1 MKSNFKNN
9 IELLFENKK
18 KPSLK
23 ILLEEDEDKKSDKE
37 EKEEKE
43 ESKSDDPFDFA
54 QEEKTDEETPEE
66 IPSEE
71 NIESIDDKQMSD
83 KEQEDLKTSMFVQS
97 LNTELETAEKGKD
110 LRYSKLNSIEKNNPI
125 SAITDSKEYKLKNLL
140 FEKSNDGKNIAKKIN
155 SFLDDHQDKISNL
168 KKANKQEIEGYGIEI
183 NDLLNKSVKA
193 VNEFEK
199 KIHPAD
205 VILNFYEKKIVELA
219 PLEEIDDMLDE
230 FRKEFCKR
238 VKKETQYTD
247 YERPEFY
254 AGSNSNY
261 NSGVVGQKSG

>member
-18 KPSLK
+18 KLSLK
-23 ILLEEDEDKKSDKE
+23 ILLEE
-37 EKEEKE
+37 EKEKE
-43 ESKSDDPFDFA
+43 ESKSDDPFGFD
-54 QEEKTDEETPEE
+54 QEEAST
-66 IPSEE
+66 EE
-71 NIESIDDKQMSD
+71 NKQLSNKD
-83 KEQEDLKTSMFVQS
+83 QEDLKTSMFVQS
-97 LNTELETAEKGKD
+97 LNTELETAGKGKD
-110 LRYSKLNSIEKNNPI
+110 LRDSKLNSIENNNPI
-125 SAITDSKEYKLKNLL
+125 NSIAESREYKLKNLL
-140 FEKSNDGKNIAKKIN
+140 FEKSDTGKSIAKKIN

-205 VILNFYEKKIVELA
+205 VILNFYEKKIVDLA

-254 AGSNSNY
+254 AGNNSNY

>member
-18 KPSLK
+18 KLSLK
-23 ILLEEDEDKKSDKE
+23 ILLEE
-37 EKEEKE
+37 EKEKE
-43 ESKSDDPFDFA
+43 ESKSDDPFGFD
-54 QEEKTDEETPEE
+54 QEEETDEETPEE
-66 IPSEE
+66 DASEEMPSEE
-71 NIESIDDKQMSD
+71 NKQLSD
-83 KEQEDLKTSMFVQS
+83 KEKEDLKTSMFVQS
-97 LNTELETAEKGKD
+97 VNTELETSKKVKD

-125 SAITDSKEYKLKNLL
+125 NAITDSKEYKLKSLL

-205 VILNFYEKKIVELA
+205 VILNFYEKKIVDLA

-254 AGSNSNY
+254 EGSNSNY